1 MEITFIILIVIL
13 IIFLYLYLQNIKTK
27 KNTSYKTK
35 EDIIN
40 SYEKEVLIF
49 NSKKLSKEDKS
60 KFIKKIHKDLHNN
73 IFFDD
78 NETKTIIAHLIS
90 L

>member
-40 SYEKEVLIF
+40 
-49 NSKKLSKEDKS
+49 
-60 KFIKKIHKDLHNN
+60 
-73 IFFDD
+73 
-78 NETKTIIAHLIS
+78 
-90 L
+90 